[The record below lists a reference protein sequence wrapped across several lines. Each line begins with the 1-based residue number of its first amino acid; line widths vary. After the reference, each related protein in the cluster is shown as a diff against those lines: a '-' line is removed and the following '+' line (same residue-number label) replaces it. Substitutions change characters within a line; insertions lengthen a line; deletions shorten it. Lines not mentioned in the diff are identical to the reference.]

1 MQRTVAIALLWA
13 AAARAEKVTPEQL
26 IEMAQKRDPALEQ
39 TIRDTMGEENL
50 KKGTAVAGAGADFL
64 WALDA
69 TIIEG
74 KEPKLELNN
83 TPPFRVYRVG
93 GLWIYSGQLARYTS
107 HRFRW
112 MVDGAPFGGRNDIAA
127 FGPESYPQ
135 PGVPRGKVTGPV
147 EHASKIY
154 AGMKTNYWFYVPAQY
169 DGSTPAAVMIWQD
182 GEKYAGHEKPAR
194 LLHVI
199 DNLTA
204 EKRIPVMVSVFI
216 SPGMAGERRMRSI
229 QYDTV
234 TDAYARYLL
243 DEILPEVEKTVKLRK
258 DGYSRAIAGES
269 SGAVCAFTAAWF
281 KPGEFSRVMSRIGT
295 YTSIQWKPK
304 GDGLGSDLD
313 GGNIYPFA
321 VRKQPKRNIR
331 IWLSDGAEDLENNH
345 GSWPLQN
352 IQMANSLKM
361 REYDFAFR
369 WSLGTHST
377 SHGNAEL
384 PEALAWLWRDYDS
397 ARTAQDF
404 AMDPAEKTKPYW
416 RVAKLNRD

>member
-1 MQRTVAIALLWA
+1 MNRTVMMLWLGAMA
-13 AAARAEKVTPEQL
+13 ASAEKVTPERL
-26 IEMAQKRDPALEQ
+26 LEMARTRDAALEQ
-39 TIRDTMGEENL
+39 AIRDTMGEENVQ
-50 KKGTAVAGAGADFL
+50 KGTAVAGVGADFL
-64 WALDA
+64 WAVDA
-69 TIIEG
+69 AALGG
-74 KEPKLELNN
+74 KEPKLEINN
-83 TPPFRVYRVG
+83 TPPFRVYKSG
-93 GLWIYSGQLARYTS
+93 GLWIYSGQLATYTS

-112 MVDGAPFGGRNDIAA
+112 IVDGAPFGGRNDVAA
-127 FGPESYPQ
+127 FGPESYPR

-147 EHASKIY
+147 EHASRIY
-154 AGMKTNYWFYVPAQY
+154 PGMKTNYWFYVPAQY
-169 DGSTPAAVMIWQD
+169 DGSTPAAVMVWQD

-199 DNLTA
+199 DNLIA

-216 SPGMAGERRMRSI
+216 SPGLVGERRMRSV

-234 TDAYARYLL
+234 TDTYSRYLL
-243 DEILPEVEKTVKLRK
+243 EEILPEVEKTVKLRR

-269 SGAVCAFTAAWF
+269 SGAVCSFTAAWF
-281 KPGEFSRVMSRIGT
+281 KPNEFSRVLSRIGT

-304 GDGLGSDLD
+304 GDGQGSELD

-321 VRKQPKRNIR
+321 IRKQPKRNIR
-331 IWLSDGAEDLENNH
+331 VWLSDGAEDLENTH

-377 SHGNAEL
+377 AHGNAEL
-384 PEALAWLWRDYDS
+384 PEALTWLWRDYDP
-397 ARTAQDF
+397 AKTAQEF
-404 AMDPAEKTKPYW
+404 VMDPAEKTKPYW
-416 RVAKLNRD
+416 RVVKLNRD